1 MVVTAIS
8 DDDPTRA
15 VVAAAAPTTKL
26 PVTAEGRSSAAF
38 EPFDW
43 MLIAVTSAVWGASF
57 LLIAEGLETLEPG
70 LVAFGRLAFGF
81 LALTLVP
88 KARRT
93 RIDPVDRPRIVM
105 LGFVWLALPMM
116 LFPIAE
122 QWVSSAVAGMLNGAV
137 PLVAALIASV
147 LLRRAPGRNQIAGLI
162 VGFLGVVAIS
172 LPSMTGGSRTAL
184 GASLVLVAIV
194 SYGFAGNFIV
204 PLQQRYGSLPIIWRA
219 QMFGLVFTAPY
230 ALVGVPDSSLAWTPV
245 LAVVVLGALGTGLAF
260 VAAGTLFGRVGA
272 TRGSVIGYLIPVVA
286 LGLGVG
292 VPRRERRRLGSRR
305 TRSWCS
311 SAPGSRAERDT
322 DRPRPLVGDCP
333 ADHGVAYRPRQVDA
347 RRTADFGALVDR
359 QRCPIPRLR
368 AAAPQRVPPPHCRW
382 PGPRPHPCR
391 ERRSGLGRSSSAA
404 VASSPDQPVFG

>member
-1 MVVTAIS
+1 MTATR
-8 DDDPTRA
+8 DDDPARGDLAEA
-15 VVAAAAPTTKL
+15 VPIKRL

-43 MLIAVTSAVWGASF
+43 MLIAVASAVWGASF

-93 RIDPVDRPRIVM
+93 KIDPVDRPRLVM
-105 LGFVWLALPMM
+105 LGFVWLAVPLM

-162 VGFLGVVAIS
+162 VGFLGVLAIS

-184 GASLVLVAIV
+184 GASIVLVAIV

-219 QMFGLVFTAPY
+219 QMAGLVFTAPY
-230 ALVGVPDSSLAWTPV
+230 AVVGVPGSTLAWKSV
-245 LAVVVLGALGTGLAF
+245 SAVVVLGALGTGLAF

-286 LGLGVG
+286 LGLGVVFRDEHVAALAIG
-292 VPRRERRRLGSRR
+292 GLILVLLGAWL
-305 TRSWCS
+305 T
-311 SAPGSRAERDT
+311 SRA
-322 DRPRPLVGDCP
+322 
-333 ADHGVAYRPRQVDA
+333 
-347 RRTADFGALVDR
+347 
-359 QRCPIPRLR
+359 
-368 AAAPQRVPPPHCRW
+368 
-382 PGPRPHPCR
+382 
-391 ERRSGLGRSSSAA
+391 GR
-404 VASSPDQPVFG
+404 

>member
-88 KARRT
+88 RARRT

-219 QMFGLVFTAPY
+219 QMVGLVFTAPY
-230 ALVGVPDSSLAWTPV
+230 ALVGVPELLAGV
-245 LAVVVLGALGTGLAF
+245 EAGAC
-260 VAAGTLFGRVGA
+260 R
-272 TRGSVIGYLIPVVA
+272 RGPRCPRD
-286 LGLGVG
+286 GVG
-292 VPRRERRRLGSRR
+292 VRRRRDPVR
-305 TRSWCS
+305 TRRSD
-311 SAPGSRAERDT
+311 PRFRDRLPHPGRGSRARRRCSAT
-322 DRPRPLVGDCP
+322 STSPPWQIAGLILVLL
-333 ADHGVAYRPRQVDA
+333 
-347 RRTADFGALVDR
+347 GAWLTS
-359 QRCPIPRLR
+359 R
-368 AAAPQRVPPPHCRW
+368 AGH
-382 PGPRPHPCR
+382 
-391 ERRSGLGRSSSAA
+391 
-404 VASSPDQPVFG
+404 

>member
-1 MVVTAIS
+1 MTATR
-8 DDDPTRA
+8 DDDPARGDLA
-15 VVAAAAPTTKL
+15 EAAPIKRL

-43 MLIAVTSAVWGASF
+43 MLIAVASAVWGASF

-93 RIDPVDRPRIVM
+93 KIDPVDRPRLVM
-105 LGFVWLALPMM
+105 LGFVWLAVPMM

-162 VGFLGVVAIS
+162 VGFLGVLAIS

-219 QMFGLVFTAPY
+219 QMAGLVFTAPY
-230 ALVGVPDSSLAWTPV
+230 AAGRRAGLLAGVEAGGCGRCPRC
-245 LAVVVLGALGTGLAF
+245 LGTGLAF

-286 LGLGVG
+286 LGLGVVFRDEHVAALAIAG
-292 VPRRERRRLGSRR
+292 LILVLLGAWL
-305 TRSWCS
+305 T
-311 SAPGSRAERDT
+311 SRA
-322 DRPRPLVGDCP
+322 G
-333 ADHGVAYRPRQVDA
+333 H
-347 RRTADFGALVDR
+347 
-359 QRCPIPRLR
+359 
-368 AAAPQRVPPPHCRW
+368 
-382 PGPRPHPCR
+382 
-391 ERRSGLGRSSSAA
+391 
-404 VASSPDQPVFG
+404 